1 MSCDPAVIQ
10 ETLPAT
16 WATYNGFFPLYFR
29 FLEWV
34 KLPNMILGSTSLTL
48 PSHLSAGNPQDTVSL
63 TAFLRGQSKWSP
75 DSSSRRPHPSHNQSR
90 PPGSLGK
97 VTPGKASLGE
107 LQITL
112 DSPSL
117 RESISWLTQQ
127 EASDWDHLH
136 FICMPHP
143 CCASLSLFF
152 FFWVSRE
159 TPSYA
164 ALDITTFH
172 PKKSFCGMFL
182 LACLWLLSSVVRP
195 SQ

>member
-152 FFWVSRE
+152 FFLSQQGNTLLCCPRYYNIPPQKKFLWNVS
-159 TPSYA
+159 S
-164 ALDITTFH
+164 
-172 PKKSFCGMFL
+172 CL
-182 LACLWLLSSVVRP
+182 LVIVVLSS
-195 SQ
+195 QA